1 MFEEFEEI
9 INKFNKD
16 IEEFIEKYKQDK
28 EVKQW

>member
-28 EVKQW
+28 EVKQ